1 MVFAMEYRERWEGNE
16 TYVEVNQQIFVRLNN
31 VLAHGILKVL
41 APLIH
46 GVIDRRVASLE
57 AAAQAVSQRLIQD
70 PRGLY
75 RELRTWPDV
84 RPEDLEAYRQA
95 FRIPQ
100 DGWRGSE

>member
-1 MVFAMEYRERWEGNE
+1 MVFAMEYRERWEGNDP
-16 TYVEVNQQIFVRLNN
+16 YVEVNPQLFVRLNN
-31 VLAHGILKVL
+31 VLAHGILKIL

-46 GVIDRRVASLE
+46 GAIDRRVASLE

-75 RELRTWPDV
+75 RELRTWSDV

-100 DGWRGSE
+100 DGGRGSE